1 MKFAIYV
8 LLIFSMMFISCD
20 LDSSVEE
27 PSIEKVNGHIILTI
41 QKDAASSR
49 STRSVPSNTQYVQ
62 IRLNDG
68 TTNALK
74 TVDVST
80 SNTVTVE
87 IDLPPSTYELEVF
100 ALGEKD
106 WSNAISPRE
115 ILTYGATSNV
125 VVTSGEYTS
134 VSLTLEEPIIEVDY
148 QNEVGI
154 SVDSLKGNTNFKYL
168 VSTNF
173 KTFSSYSFLLWPPE
187 ASFISIANQKRVL
200 TWESS
205 TAPDVSTSE
214 VWEAEPY
221 MMFNSTDYG
230 QNMIYRKR
238 NPLTI
243 DPPVGGIYLFID

>member
-8 LLIFSMMFISCD
+8 LLLCSMMFVSCD
-20 LDSSVEE
+20 LDSNIGEASAER
-27 PSIEKVNGHIILTI
+27 VNGHIVLTI
-41 QKDAASSR
+41 QKDAARSR
-49 STRSVPSNTQYVQ
+49 STRSVPSNTEYVQ
-62 IRLNDG
+62 IRLYDG

-74 TVDVST
+74 NVDVTT
-80 SNTVTVE
+80 SNTVSVE
-87 IDLPPSTYELEVF
+87 IDLPPSNYELEVF

-106 WSNAISPRE
+106 WSNAISPRK
-115 ILTYGATSNV
+115 ILTYGSSSNV

-134 VSLTLEEPIIEVDY
+134 IYLTLEEPIIEVDY

-154 SVDSLKGNTNFKYL
+154 NIDSLKGNTIFKYL

-187 ASFISIANQKRVL
+187 ASFISIANQKRDL

-205 TAPDVSTSE
+205 TAPDVSSPE

-221 MMFNSTDYG
+221 MMFYSSDYG
-230 QNMIYRKR
+230 QNMIYKKR
-238 NPLTI
+238 TPLTI
-243 DPPVGGIYLFID
+243 EPPSGGVYLFLD